1 MDASYDKLFK
11 ILIDKKMQKNELAAT
26 AGISYS
32 SIARLKRQEN
42 INVSV
47 LIKICR
53 ALDCKM
59 DDIMDIL
66 PGQNKESGEPDNAK

>member
-1 MDASYDKLFK
+1 MDANYNKLFK
-11 ILIDKKMQKNELAAT
+11 ILIDKKMQKNELATA

-53 ALDCKM
+53 ALDCSM

-66 PGQNKESGEPDNAK
+66 PAIKEENKDD

>member
-11 ILIDKKMQKNELAAT
+11 LLIDKKMQKNDLAAA

-32 SIARLKRQEN
+32 SLARLKRQEN
-42 INVSV
+42 INVSI

-66 PGQNKESGEPDNAK
+66 PETGKEENKDA